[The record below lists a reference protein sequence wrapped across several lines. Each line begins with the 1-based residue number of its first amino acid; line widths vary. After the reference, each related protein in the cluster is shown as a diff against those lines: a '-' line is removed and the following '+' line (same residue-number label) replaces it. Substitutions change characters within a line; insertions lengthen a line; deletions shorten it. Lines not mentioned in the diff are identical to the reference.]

1 VEALL
6 TILPLAFVMIAGPQ
20 IISATLLA
28 TSEEPRRN
36 SLGFIAGVFVAT
48 TIGVTVLYFVVKA
61 IGGRSDSARAGNSWI
76 DYALI
81 ALLAF
86 LAVRVFLKRKE
97 SEPPRWMGRVQ
108 TATPRFSFL
117 LGFLLFTAMPTDVLT
132 MFSVASYLVDR
143 GAAWW
148 RGLPFV
154 VLTCLFIATPLLMLL
169 LLGRRAEILLP
180 RVRDWMNANSWVI
193 SEIVIVFFLVMT
205 IKGLD

>member
-1 VEALL
+1 
-6 TILPLAFVMIAGPQ
+6 MIAGPQ

-28 TSEEPRRN
+28 TSQEPRRN
-36 SLGFIAGVFVAT
+36 SLGFIPGVALAT

-61 IGGRSDSARAGNSWI
+61 IGDRSDSQRAGNSWI

-86 LAVRVFLKRKE
+86 LAVHVFLKRKE

-108 TATPRFSFL
+108 TATPRFSLL
-117 LGFLLFTAMPTDVLT
+117 LGFLLFVAMPTDIVT

-154 VLTCLFIATPLLMLL
+154 VLTCLLVATPLLMLL

-180 RVRDWMNANSWVI
+180 RIRDWMNANSWVI
-193 SEIVIVFFLVMT
+193 SEIVIVFFLVMA
-205 IKGLD
+205 INGLD